1 MMFQKMQEHE
11 TAEGSDAGK
20 YMAKDFSV
28 LNLLHYTTLHY
39 TTLHSNSLCF
49 TLHYTTPSCVLNYTT
64 LVLYTI
70 LPNPNQPILGEAEQS
85 EGAGVGTL

>member
-11 TAEGSDAGK
+11 TSEGSDAGK

-28 LNLLHYTTLHY
+28 LNLLHY

-85 EGAGVGTL
+85 EGAGVGRL